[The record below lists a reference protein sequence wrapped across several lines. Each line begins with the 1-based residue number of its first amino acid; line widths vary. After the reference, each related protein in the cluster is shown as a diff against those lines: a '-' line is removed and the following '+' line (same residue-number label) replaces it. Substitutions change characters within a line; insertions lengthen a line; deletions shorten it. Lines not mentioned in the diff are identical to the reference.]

1 MPFKTIKNIFPIC
14 GKETNVIYLISYDIP
29 SNRLRNK
36 IASCLEMYGIRVQYS
51 VFECELSEK
60 QYEAI
65 YIKLKGLL
73 NGEDN
78 AEILFY
84 PLCKKCREKR
94 AEIGEV
100 KKTIWEETC
109 IVI

>member
-1 MPFKTIKNIFPIC
+1 M
-14 GKETNVIYLISYDIP
+14 IYLISYDIS

-60 QYEAI
+60 QYEEN

-73 NGEDN
+73 EGESD

>member
-1 MPFKTIKNIFPIC
+1 M
-14 GKETNVIYLISYDIP
+14 IYLISYDIS

-65 YIKLKGLL
+65 YIKLKGFL
-73 NGEDN
+73 NGEYN

-84 PLCKKCREKR
+84 PL
-94 AEIGEV
+94 
-100 KKTIWEETC
+100 
-109 IVI
+109 